1 MNKPFDEM
9 YQSDEKTRAHYEVF
23 SHWLKKQSNVE
34 MAHKRA
40 EAELIFRRIGI
51 TFAVYGDDQGT
62 ERTIPFDQIPR
73 IIPAVE
79 WKNLEDGLKQR
90 VKALNM
96 FLHDVYHQEKIL
108 KAGIIPP
115 QQIYNNSQYRPEMR
129 FVNIP
134 RDIYAHIA
142 GIDIVRA
149 NAGEYYV
156 LEDNLRVPSGVSY
169 MVENRKMMMRL
180 FPELYEKY
188 RIAPVEHYPDLLLEC
203 LKTAT
208 SPHVK
213 KKANVVVLTPGM
225 YNSAYF
231 EHSYLAQQMGVE
243 LVEGKDL
250 FVKNEQV
257 FLRTTEGPQVV
268 DVIYR
273 RIDDD
278 YLDPLALRSDSS
290 LGIPGILNAYRAG
303 NVGIANAI
311 GTGIADDKSI
321 YPYVPKMIEFYLDE
335 KPILN
340 NVPTYQCRNP
350 EDLKYTLANL
360 NQLVVKETHGAGGY
374 GMLIGPVAS
383 KSELE
388 QFRKQ
393 IQLHPEQYIAQPT
406 LALSTCPTFVGA
418 GVAPRHIDL
427 RPLVLSGKQ
436 IKMVQ
441 GGLTRVALKE
451 GSLVVN
457 SSQGGGTKDTW
468 VLEA

>member
-23 SHWLKKQSNVE
+23 SHWLKMQSNVE

-250 FVKNEQV
+250 
-257 FLRTTEGPQVV
+257 L
-268 DVIYR
+268 
-273 RIDDD
+273 
-278 YLDPLALRSDSS
+278 S
-290 LGIPGILNAYRAG
+290 
-303 NVGIANAI
+303 
-311 GTGIADDKSI
+311 
-321 YPYVPKMIEFYLDE
+321 KM
-335 KPILN
+335 N
-340 NVPTYQCRNP
+340 
-350 EDLKYTLANL
+350 KY
-360 NQLVVKETHGAGGY
+360 
-374 GMLIGPVAS
+374 
-383 KSELE
+383 
-388 QFRKQ
+388 F
-393 IQLHPEQYIAQPT
+393 
-406 LALSTCPTFVGA
+406 
-418 GVAPRHIDL
+418 
-427 RPLVLSGKQ
+427 
-436 IKMVQ
+436 
-441 GGLTRVALKE
+441 
-451 GSLVVN
+451 
-457 SSQGGGTKDTW
+457 
-468 VLEA
+468 

>member
-1 MNKPFDEM
+1 MQVPFDEM
-9 YQSDEKTRAHYEVF
+9 FDSNGKVWPHYAIFNDWLQQQSDVQMSY
-23 SHWLKKQSNVE
+23 
-34 MAHKRA
+34 KRE

-51 TFAVYGDDQGT
+51 TFAIYGDEKGT

-73 IIPAVE
+73 IIPNQD
-79 WKNLEDGLKQR
+79 WKILEEGLKQR
-90 VKALNM
+90 VKALNL
-96 FLHDVYHQEKIL
+96 FLHDIYHDEKIL
-108 KAGIIPP
+108 KAGLIPK

-129 FVNIP
+129 HIDVP
-134 RDIYAHIA
+134 RNIYAHIA
-142 GIDIVRA
+142 GIDIIRA
-149 NAGEYYV
+149 EEGKYYV

-180 FPELYEKY
+180 FPDLFEKY
-188 RIAPVEHYPDLLLEC
+188 SIAPVEHYPDLLLEC
-203 LKTAT
+203 LKTASCAAT
-208 SPHVK
+208 KKPH
-213 KKANVVVLTPGM
+213 VVVLTPGM
-225 YNSAYF
+225 FNSAYF

-243 LVEGKDL
+243 LVEGRDL

-257 FLRTTEGPQVV
+257 FLRTTQGPQIV

-278 YLDPLALRSDSS
+278 FLDPLALRPDSS
-290 LGIPGILNAYRAG
+290 LGIPGLLSAYRAG
-303 NVGIANAI
+303 NIGISNAI

-321 YPYVPKMIEFYLDE
+321 YPYVPDMIEFYLGE
-335 KPILN
+335 KPILA
-340 NVPTYQCRNP
+340 NVPTFQCRKP
-350 EDLKYTLANL
+350 EDLKYTLAHL
-360 NQLVVKETHGAGGY
+360 EELVVKETHGAGGY

-383 KSELE
+383 QSEIE
-388 QFRKQ
+388 QFRN
-393 IQLHPEQYIAQPT
+393 QLKAHPEKYIAQPT
-406 LALSTCPTFVGA
+406 LALSTCPTFVEA

-441 GGLTRVALKE
+441 GGLTRVALKD

-468 VLEA
+468 VLER

>member
-1 MNKPFDEM
+1 MFDDLGKPR
-9 YQSDEKTRAHYEVF
+9 THYKEF
-23 SHWLKKQSNVE
+23 SEWLAKQSE
-34 MAHKRA
+34 SQMSLKRA

-51 TFAVYGDDQGT
+51 TFAVYGDEKGT
-62 ERTIPFDQIPR
+62 ERTIPFDQVPR
-73 IIPAVE
+73 IIPAKE
-79 WKNLEDGLKQR
+79 WAILEDGLKQR

-96 FLHDVYHQEKIL
+96 FLHDIYHEEKIL
-108 KAGIIPP
+108 KAGLIPKE
-115 QQIYNNSQYRPEMR
+115 QIYNNSQYRPEMR
-129 FVNIP
+129 FIDLP
-134 RDIYAHIA
+134 RNIYAHIA
-142 GIDIVRA
+142 GIDIIRA
-149 NAGEYYV
+149 DAGEYFV

-180 FPELYEKY
+180 FPDLFERH

-203 LKTAT
+203 LKTAVH
-208 SPHVK
+208 SSVK
-213 KKANVVVLTPGM
+213 KLNVVVLTPGM

-257 FLRTTEGPQVV
+257 FMRTTQGPQLV

-278 YLDPLALRSDSS
+278 YLDPLAMRPDST

-303 NVGIANAI
+303 NVGISNAI

-321 YPYVPKMIEFYLDE
+321 YPYVPEMIEFYLNE
-335 KPILN
+335 KAILK
-340 NVPTYQCRNP
+340 NVPTFQCRRE

-360 NQLVVKETHGAGGY
+360 EKLVVKETHGAGGY
-374 GMLIGPVAS
+374 GMLIGPVATKAEIES
-383 KSELE
+383 
-388 QFRKQ
+388 FRKY
-393 IQLHPEQYIAQPT
+393 LTAHPDKYIAQPT
-406 LALSTCPTFVGA
+406 LALSTCPTFVDA
-418 GVAPRHIDL
+418 GIAPRHIDL

-436 IKMVQ
+436 INMVQ

-468 VLEA
+468 VLES